1 MKKHFARLLLPLGVL
16 CAAAALL
23 FYPTQA
29 AAGAKRGIGYC
40 VDILIPSHFP
50 FMALSVFVVKSGLAA
65 SMGRLTAGPCRIL
78 FGLPGSAAAAIVMS
92 MVGGYPVGA
101 RAVAALCRKS
111 PRRKR
116 RACSASASTPAPRSS
131 SVWWGRAFCATPK
144 LA

>member
-40 VDILIPSHFP
+40 VDILIPSLFP

-92 MVGGYPVGA
+92 LSLIHISEPT
-101 RAVAALCRKS
+101 RH
-111 PRRKR
+111 
-116 RACSASASTPAPRSS
+116 
-131 SVWWGRAFCATPK
+131 
-144 LA
+144 

>member
-40 VDILIPSHFP
+40 VDILIPSLFP

-101 RAVAALCRKS
+101 RAVAAL
-111 PRRKR
+111 
-116 RACSASASTPAPRSS
+116 
-131 SVWWGRAFCATPK
+131 
-144 LA
+144 

>member
-29 AAGAKRGIGYC
+29 AAGAKRGFGYC
-40 VDILIPSHFP
+40 VDILIPSLFP

-78 FGLPGSAAAAIVMS
+78 FGLPGFFRAPGIQNCRGMSLAAKICRRRFAAGRLIQ
-92 MVGGYPVGA
+92 
-101 RAVAALCRKS
+101 S
-111 PRRKR
+111 PWRI
-116 RACSASASTPAPRSS
+116 P
-131 SVWWGRAFCATPK
+131 
-144 LA
+144 